1 MTDLTPLSLQ
11 GHQPTRQAHAWPTCG
26 NILAMAA
33 GGTSIAPYLITASAT
48 LAGVLITAA
57 FAEYREQRR
66 SREERQR
73 EQDRVTEERW
83 KWLRQ
88 ERRQAYAALVHLGF
102 QIAATLTEAASR
114 LHDRKDPK
122 GALELWTRLDEL
134 QDAIHAQVADVQL
147 VGSEAVI
154 TAAHTLRRS
163 ARRTAGLL
171 SQSVD
176 AAKKRAD
183 DGTASDGLSQRIR
196 LLYGATNDLV
206 VAATEDL
213 GVSVEA
219 GSEDERTPAR

>member
-1 MTDLTPLSLQ
+1 
-11 GHQPTRQAHAWPTCG
+11 
-26 NILAMAA
+26 MAA
-33 GGTSIAPYLITASAT
+33 GGTYLAPLITAFST
-48 LAGVLITAA
+48 LAGVVITLLV
-57 FAEYREQRR
+57 AESRERRR

-73 EQDRVTEERW
+73 ERDRVAEERW

-102 QIAATLTEAASR
+102 QIAATLLEAASR

-154 TAAHTLRRS
+154 TEAHTLRRS
-163 ARRTAGLL
+163 ARRTASLL

-176 AAKKRAD
+176 AAKGNQAANDKEN
-183 DGTASDGLSQRIR
+183 DGLSQRIR

-206 VAATEDL
+206 EAATADL
-213 GVSVEA
+213 CVSLDAGDEA
-219 GSEDERTPAR
+219 ERTPARSRLPEPVQGTGGDEG